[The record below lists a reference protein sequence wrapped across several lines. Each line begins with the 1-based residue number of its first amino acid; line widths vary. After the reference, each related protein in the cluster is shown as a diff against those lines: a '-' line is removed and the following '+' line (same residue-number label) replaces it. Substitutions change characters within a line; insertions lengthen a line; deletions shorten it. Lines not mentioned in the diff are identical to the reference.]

1 MKVTLDRRHCS
12 RWQGS
17 CESCFATRLEQ
28 NNFDAADCGLQVL
41 DDGRK
46 TIDFAITDRDGS
58 HKTLSVTP
66 ENRAEA
72 VELLAAS
79 LAAAIWS
86 GQLTQGKSRLW
97 FFHPTSGMF
106 ATLLSVPT
114 YAARRQHEHLFGSQQ
129 MQTPGGL

>member
-72 VELLAAS
+72 VNSWLHLWQQQSGAAS
-79 LAAAIWS
+79 
-86 GQLTQGKSRLW
+86 
-97 FFHPTSGMF
+97 
-106 ATLLSVPT
+106 
-114 YAARRQHEHLFGSQQ
+114 
-129 MQTPGGL
+129 